1 MKKRPSLSSIC
12 SIAILLAMTSAAS
25 AEDLEHGRRVFR
37 LCVACH
43 TVDSDRNGFGPHLKG
58 VVGRA
63 AGGLPDYRYS
73 EAMKTAGAGGL
84 VWDEAA
90 LAEFLSSPKKKVP
103 GTKMS
108 FGGLWTTSEITDLIA
123 YLRANP

>member
-1 MKKRPSLSSIC
+1 MKKRPILSIC
-12 SIAILLAMTSAAS
+12 SIASLLVMTSAAS
-25 AEDLEHGRRVFR
+25 AEDLENGRRVFR

-58 VVGRA
+58 VFGRA
-63 AGGLPDYRYS
+63 AGSLPDYRYS
-73 EAMKTAGAGGL
+73 DAMKTAGAGGL

-90 LAEFLSSPKKKVP
+90 LSEFLSSPKKKVP

-108 FGGLWTTSEITDLIA
+108 FGGLWTASEITDLIA

>member
-1 MKKRPSLSSIC
+1 MKKRPILSIC
-12 SIAILLAMTSAAS
+12 SIASLIVMTSTAS
-25 AEDLEHGRRVFR
+25 AEDLENGRRVFR

-73 EAMKTAGAGGL
+73 EAMKTADAGGL